1 MSKALSLDS
10 KGKGKIVAN
19 GIFASNPVFRLV
31 LGMCPTLAI
40 STSAFNGLGMGIAA
54 TVVLVCSNLLVS
66 LLRKVIPDRVR
77 IPAYVLIIA
86 TFVTMVEMLLRK
98 YVPALYDALGIYL
111 PLIVVNC
118 IILARAEAFA
128 SQNGVGDSV
137 LDGLGMGLGF
147 TLALVLLGFIRE
159 FLGSGTVFVGEL
171 GDASFGLVLGDMPDY
186 ALNVFVL
193 PAGGFLTLGLVMAAI
208 NAVSAKIEKDR
219 KAKSASAVAVQG
231 AATDATAKVLP
242 FAAVTVT
249 SAPFCIGMSISKI
262 FFASASA
269 ARAGKIAAH
278 IRRSANAKP
287 NDFFS
292 FRRFNATAFFL

>member
-1 MSKALSLDS
+1 MSKALTLDP
-10 KGKGKIVAN
+10 KGKGRIVAN

-54 TVVLVCSNLLVS
+54 TVVLVCSNMLVS

-98 YVPALYDALGIYL
+98 FVPALYDALGIYL

-159 FLGSGTVFVGEL
+159 FLGAGTVFVGEL

-186 ALNVFVL
+186 AMSVFVL

-208 NAVSAKIEKDR
+208 NAISAKAEKDR
-219 KAKSASAVAVQG
+219 QSKC
-231 AATDATAKVLP
+231 AAAAEETFAEQPAPATAGANDGAK
-242 FAAVTVT
+242 AA
-249 SAPFCIGMSISKI
+249 AAISEGEGNADGADKG
-262 FFASASA
+262 AEA
-269 ARAGKIAAH
+269 AKARDAEGG
-278 IRRSANAKP
+278 
-287 NDFFS
+287 DE
-292 FRRFNATAFFL
+292 